1 MQTVVIVIH
10 LLIVIALVGVVL
22 IQRSEG
28 GGLGIGG
35 GSGFMT
41 ARGTK
46 NALTRLTAILAG
58 CFFLTSIILTVLQ
71 AMPGSGGADILDRIP
86 AGNTQN
92 QGSVPQG
99 NILDQLGSPQTESEG
114 NSAVPGTDG
123 ADTATGQPQQ
133 APSQSDVPN

>member
-1 MQTVVIVIH
+1 MQTVIITIH
-10 LLIVIALVGVVL
+10 LLIVLALVGVIL

-46 NALTRLTAILAG
+46 NALTRLTAILAA

-71 AMPGSGGADILDRIP
+71 LVPGRNGSNILRQIP
-86 AGNTQN
+86 AQEQEGQPGNL
-92 QGSVPQG
+92 
-99 NILDQLGSPQTESEG
+99 LDQLGGTKTEAPAADNQPGTESAMPGG
-114 NSAVPGTDG
+114 NAAPAEPGEKT
-123 ADTATGQPQQ
+123 TTP
-133 APSQSDVPN
+133 

>member
-10 LLIVIALVGVVL
+10 LLVVIVLVGVVL

-28 GGLGIGG
+28 GGLGVGG

-46 NALTRLTAILAG
+46 NALTRLTAILAA

-71 AMPGSGGADILDRIP
+71 TLPGKDS
-86 AGNTQN
+86 
-92 QGSVPQG
+92 SH
-99 NILDQLGSPQTESEG
+99 ILDQVPSGSGSRNTAPQGGLSDHQG
-114 NSAVPGTDG
+114 DSAGQNRGGDAAVPEQGG
-123 ADTATGQPQQ
+123 AAAEPPQP
-133 APSQSDVPN
+133 PSQSGVPN

>member
-10 LLIVIALVGVVL
+10 LLVVMALVGVVL

-46 NALTRLTAILAG
+46 NALTRLTAILAA

-71 AMPGSGGADILDRIP
+71 AIPGQSSSNILDQVP
-86 AGNTQN
+86 SAGQN
-92 QGSVPQG
+92 QTTVPQG
-99 NILDQLGSPQTESEG
+99 NLLDQLGG
-114 NSAVPGTDG
+114 SAAQDGANAHVPGAMFRRYG
-123 ADTATGQPQQ
+123 A
-133 APSQSDVPN
+133 APERQTLPL